1 MSYEDIKKWR
11 KEAAKTKAFKLGYR
25 YSQLNKSHREVLGNL
40 LEDILEHSTSSAILS
55 AFRTG
60 EYHGSQDRRII
71 ENNLKREMEL
81 KENQEKKKIDLQKMI
96 IELPSHNQNRQGMD
110 IDM

>member
-1 MSYEDIKKWR
+1 MKILKKWR

-40 LEDILEHSTSSAILS
+40 LEDILEHSSSPAILS

-71 ENNLKREMEL
+71 ESNLKRELEL
-81 KENQEKKKIDLQKMI
+81 KNNQEKKKIDLQRMI
-96 IELPSHNQNRQGMD
+96 IEVPQQNQNEKGMD
-110 IDM
+110 IDI

>member
-1 MSYEDIKKWR
+1 MKILKKWR

-25 YSQLNKSHREVLGNL
+25 YSQLSKSHREVLGNL
-40 LEDILEHSTSSAILS
+40 LEDILSHSASPSVLS

-71 ENNLKREMEL
+71 ENNLKREIEL
-81 KENQEKKKIDLQKMI
+81 QNNQKEEKKMDLQKMI
-96 IELPSHNQNRQGMD
+96 IQLPSHSQNEQGMD